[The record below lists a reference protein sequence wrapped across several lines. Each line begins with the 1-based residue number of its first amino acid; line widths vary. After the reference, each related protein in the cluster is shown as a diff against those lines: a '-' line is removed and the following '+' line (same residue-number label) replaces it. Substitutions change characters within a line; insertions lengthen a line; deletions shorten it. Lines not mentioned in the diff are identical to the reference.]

1 MTEQTG
7 RKLPTR
13 VVVLVGIAVALLLAG
28 VVSFYAS
35 GSPDGLERVAEE
47 HGLTAAQ
54 KEHAAA
60 DGPMADY
67 QTRGVD
73 DERIS
78 VGLAGIVGSLL
89 VLVVAGGLAY
99 VVRRRDGGASE
110 SSESAEQAEQSKAL
124 TASDES

>member
-7 RKLPTR
+7 RRLPTR
-13 VVVLVGIAVALLLAG
+13 VVVFVGIAVALLLAG

-67 QTRGVD
+67 QARGVD

-99 VVRRRDGGASE
+99 VVRRRDGGAPSSDDAPDKSE
-110 SSESAEQAEQSKAL
+110 AL
-124 TASDES
+124 AASDES